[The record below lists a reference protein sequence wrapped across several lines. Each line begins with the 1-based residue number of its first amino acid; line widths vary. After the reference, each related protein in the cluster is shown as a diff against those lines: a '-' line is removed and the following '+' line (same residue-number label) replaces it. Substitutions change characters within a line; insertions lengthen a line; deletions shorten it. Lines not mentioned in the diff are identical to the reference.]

1 VPKLVELV
9 MSNVHLL
16 MEICIALIQPSSK
29 LVVLMVLEILV
40 MRVITVLPMLLV
52 ELGAVLMEWI

>member
-1 VPKLVELV
+1 MPKLVELV

>member
-1 VPKLVELV
+1 